1 MTEQNLTKLVIN
13 TLTKAQYKALY
24 DAGQISYTEIYLITD
39 DGGSQYA
46 LADNVYSKSEIDN
59 ILANYTPSDLS
70 NYYTKQELTQLLN
83 GKADTSDLNDYVLE
97 TDLAN
102 VATSGNY
109 NDLTNKPTIPDVS
122 NFITREVTNLSNYYT
137 KIQVD
142 NNLSNYYTKTQVD
155 NKTSSFITKNVNN
168 LTNYYDK
175 TTVDGKIPD
184 VSSFITKAVNDL
196 TNYYNKTDIDTKLST
211 IPKFSIKVVSALP
224 TTDISDSTIYLV
236 AKDTT
241 ETNNLYVEYIHTTN
255 GWEKLGEQTINS
267 VGTSVEANPTLT
279 GNEDPLTS
287 IKIGDT
293 AYTLDGAE
301 ITFSENTKDGGTSLK
316 SITINGVSWN
326 IDGGTSTTPT
336 TTTTPKTYF
345 VNGMDEP
352 NTNFYRYFADLFNYS
367 MTLNNGEEV
376 INIEEYANVS
386 FTDIITNETINVT
399 NLKGGDT
406 LIIRHNHLQ
415 TSNFYITEVRDNSNN
430 PGLLISFR
438 YVNQSIPYYGT
449 EAPSDITGIPTLYP
463 GLIWLKPVAA

>member
-24 DAGQISYTEIYLITD
+24 DAGQISYTELYLITD

-83 GKADTSDLNDYVLE
+83 GKADTSDLADYVLG

-109 NDLTNKPTIPDVS
+109 NDLINKPTIPDVS
-122 NFITREVTNLSNYYT
+122 NFITSEVNNLSNYYT
-137 KIQVD
+137 KTQID

-155 NKTSSFITKNVNN
+155 NKTSSFITKDVNN

-184 VSSFITKAVNDL
+184 VSNFITKAVNDL
-196 TNYYNKTDIDTKLST
+196 TNYYNKTEIDSKLST
-211 IPKFSIKVVSALP
+211 IPKFSIKVVSTLP

-236 AKDTT
+236 AKDTA

-301 ITFSENTKDGGTSLK
+301 ITLSENTKDGGTPLK

-326 IDGGTSTTPT
+326 IDGGTSGGTST
-336 TTTTPKTYF
+336 TTTTPRTYF
-345 VNGMDEP
+345 VNGEDQS
-352 NTNFYRYFADLFNYS
+352 NSNFYGLFTGYES
-367 MTLNNGEEV
+367 NGDV
-376 INIEEYANVS
+376 RVGFIINEYANIS
-386 FTDIITNETINVT
+386 FTDIITNETINIAD
-399 NLKGGDT
+399 LKAGDT
-406 LIIRHNHLQ
+406 LIIRHNSFQ
-415 TSNFYITEVRDNSNN
+415 TNHFYITNVGENTDAST
-430 PGLLISFR
+430 PGLSIDFV
-438 YVNQSIPYYGT
+438 YTYQSIPYYGET
-449 EAPSDITGIPTLYP
+449 APEGITTT
-463 GLIWLKPVAA
+463 GLIWFKPVVA

>member
-46 LADNVYSKSEIDN
+46 LADNVYSKSEIDDL
-59 ILANYTPSDLS
+59 LANYTPSDLS

-83 GKADTSDLNDYVLE
+83 GKADTSDLADYVLE

-122 NFITREVTNLSNYYT
+122 NFITIEV
-137 KIQVD
+137 

-155 NKTSSFITKNVNN
+155 NKIPNTSSFITKDVNN

-196 TNYYNKTDIDTKLST
+196 TNYYNKTEIDSKLST

-224 TTDISDSTIYLV
+224 TTDISDITIYLV

-279 GNEDPLTS
+279 GNEGTLTS

-336 TTTTPKTYF
+336 TTTTPRTYF
-345 VNGMDEP
+345 VDRNDSSSSTFVEYFSGYNSSGNGIV
-352 NTNFYRYFADLFNYS
+352 S
-367 MTLNNGEEV
+367 ISVNGYE
-376 INIEEYANVS
+376 NVS
-386 FTDIITNETINVT
+386 FRDESNLEIINFTD
-399 NLKGGDT
+399 LKAGDT
-406 LIIRHNHLQ
+406 LIIKDNYLQ
-415 TSNFYITEVRDNSNN
+415 TNQIYITHIEEEHPAGEN
-430 PGLLISFR
+430 PHLAIKFTSI
-438 YVNQSIPYYGT
+438 YQSIPYYGET
-449 EAPSDITGIPTLYP
+449 APEGITHIVP

>member
-46 LADNVYSKSEIDN
+46 LADNVYSKSEIDDL
-59 ILANYTPSDLS
+59 LANYTPSGGSPGDLS

-83 GKADTSDLNDYVLE
+83 GKADTSDLDDYVLQ

-122 NFITREVTNLSNYYT
+122 NFITIEV
-137 KIQVD
+137 
-142 NNLSNYYTKTQVD
+142 NNLYNYYTKTQID
-155 NKTSSFITKNVNN
+155 NKIPNTSSFITKDVNN

-211 IPKFSIKVVSALP
+211 IPKFSIKVVSTLP
-224 TTDISDSTIYLV
+224 TTDISDSTIYLL
-236 AKDTT
+236 AKDTA

-255 GWEKLGEQTINS
+255 GWEKLGEQSINS

-279 GNEDPLTS
+279 GDEDPLTS

-336 TTTTPKTYF
+336 TTTPKTYF
-345 VNGMDEP
+345 VAFDEGSDEDWD
-352 NTNFYRYFADLFNYS
+352 FCYYFADYIQAMSGYGTGVGSAEFEDYD
-367 MTLNNGEEV
+367 
-376 INIEEYANVS
+376 NVK
-386 FTDIITNETINVT
+386 FTDNIT
-399 NLKGGDT
+399 LKMIKATDLNTGDT
-406 LIIRHNHLQ
+406 LIIKFNSYLVM
-415 TSNFYITEVRDNSNN
+415 NAYITNVEEYPDDEIPFLRINY
-430 PGLLISFR
+430 R
-438 YVNQSIPYYGT
+438 YVNQPIPYYG
-449 EAPSDITGIPTLYP
+449 ESEPEDIPAYAMEP
-463 GLIWLKPVAA
+463 GLIWFKPVEE